1 MEEQSRPRAL
11 FLAPEAPYPAA
22 GGGALRSASFV
33 QYLAGRYRLD
43 LIVFREPG
51 SPDPASLV
59 PRGLFGDVLV
69 LDLARHSRTKLAR
82 LARNL
87 DRARRGAPPLA
98 DRFSGFGPSIAAFV
112 RDKHY
117 QLAVIEHLWCAP
129 YWEQIAP
136 RSETVAL
143 DAHNVESVLMERC
156 AALES
161 WLMRLLLRR
170 FREAWLSLERRWL
183 PRFDL
188 ILAAS
193 APDAVALAD
202 LAPTTRICVYPNSL
216 ALAPQP
222 EVEEQQAIVFT
233 GNFEYP
239 PNRDAVQYFHGRIWP
254 LLRKRHPDLVWRL
267 AGSNAEAVAGFLR
280 HDPRI
285 QILGPVEDAVVELA
299 RARVAIVPLR
309 AGSGTRFKI
318 LEAWA
323 AGRAVVS
330 TMIGAEGL
338 GAVDGEHLL
347 LADTPE
353 RFADAVSALLESADL
368 RRRVGNAGRCLYEER
383 FTWESAWASLIEAG
397 L

>member
-1 MEEQSRPRAL
+1 MEESPRPRAL

-22 GGGALRSASFV
+22 GGGPLRSASLL
-33 QYLAGRYRLD
+33 QYLAARYRLD

-51 SPDPASLV
+51 GPDPAGLV
-59 PRGLFGDVLV
+59 PRGLFGEVLV
-69 LDLARHSRTKLAR
+69 LDLPWHSRTRLAR
-82 LARNL
+82 LVRNL
-87 DRARRGAPPLA
+87 DRVRRGAPPLA

-117 QLAVIEHLWCAP
+117 HLAIIEHLWCAP

-136 RSETVAL
+136 RSHTVVL

-156 AALES
+156 AALEA
-161 WLMRLLLRR
+161 WPMRFLLRR
-170 FREAWLSLERRWL
+170 FQPAWRSLERRWL

-193 APDAVALAD
+193 APDAAALAD
-202 LAPTTRICVYPNSL
+202 LAPSTQVCVYPNSL
-216 ALAPQP
+216 PLAPQP
-222 EVEEQQAIVFT
+222 EVEEEQAIVFT
-233 GNFEYP
+233 GNFDYP
-239 PNRDAVQYFHGRIWP
+239 PNRDAAQYFHGRIWP
-254 LLRKRHPDLVWRL
+254 LLRNRYPDLVWRL
-267 AGSNAEAVAGFLR
+267 AGKNPEGVAGLLR
-280 HDPRI
+280 RDPRI
-285 QILGPVEDAVVELA
+285 RILGPVEDAVVELA
-299 RARVAIVPLR
+299 RARVAVVPLR

-330 TMIGAEGL
+330 TSIGAEGL
-338 GAVDGEHLL
+338 GAADGEHLL

-353 RFADAVSALLESADL
+353 RFADGVSALLDSADL
-368 RRRVGNAGRCLYEER
+368 RRRVGNAGRRLYEER

>member
-1 MEEQSRPRAL
+1 LEESPRPRAL

-22 GGGALRSASFV
+22 GGGALRSASLV

-43 LIVFREPG
+43 LIVFREPD
-51 SPDPASLV
+51 SPDPAGLV
-59 PRGLFGDVLV
+59 PQGLFEDVLV
-69 LDLARHSRTKLAR
+69 LDLARHSRTRLAR

-117 QLAVIEHLWCAP
+117 RLAVIEHLWCAP

-136 RSETVAL
+136 RSDTVAL
-143 DAHNVESVLMERC
+143 DAHNVECVLMERC
-156 AALES
+156 AAVES
-161 WLMRLLLRR
+161 WPMTFLLRR
-170 FREAWLSLERRWL
+170 FQQAWLTLERRWL
-183 PRFDL
+183 PRFGL
-188 ILAAS
+188 VLAAS
-193 APDAVALAD
+193 GPDAAVLAD
-202 LAPTTRICVYPNSL
+202 LAPSTRVCVYPNSL
-216 ALAPQP
+216 ALVPRP
-222 EVEEQQAIVFT
+222 EVEEEQAIVFT
-233 GNFEYP
+233 GNFDYP

-254 LLRKRHPDLVWRL
+254 LLRSRYPDLMWRL
-267 AGSNAEAVAGFLR
+267 AGKNAEAVARFVQ
-280 HDPRI
+280 HDRRI
-285 QILGPVEDAVVELA
+285 QILGPVTDAVVELA

-330 TMIGAEGL
+330 TSIGAEGL

-353 RFADAVSALLESADL
+353 RFAGAVSALLDSADL
-368 RRRVGNAGRCLYEER
+368 RGRLGRAGRRLYEER
-383 FTWESAWASLIEAG
+383 FTWESAWASLTEAG

>member
-1 MEEQSRPRAL
+1 LEESPRPRAL

-22 GGGALRSASFV
+22 GGGALRSASLL
-33 QYLAGRYRLD
+33 QYLAGRYCLD

-59 PRGLFGDVLV
+59 PRGWFGDVLV
-69 LDLARHSRTKLAR
+69 LDLARHSRTRLAR

-87 DRARRGAPPLA
+87 DRNRRGAPPLA
-98 DRFSGFGPSIAAFV
+98 DRFSGFGPSVAAFV

-136 RSETVAL
+136 RSETVVL
-143 DAHNVESVLMERC
+143 DAHNVESMLMQRC
-156 AALES
+156 AAVES
-161 WLMRLLLRR
+161 WPMRFLLRR
-170 FREAWLSLERRWL
+170 FQQAWLTLERRWL
-183 PRFDL
+183 PRFGL

-193 APDAVALAD
+193 GPDAAALAEG
-202 LAPTTRICVYPNSL
+202 APTTRICVYPNSL
-216 ALAPQP
+216 RLVSQP

-254 LLRKRHPDLVWRL
+254 LLKKRYPDLLWRL
-267 AGSNAEAVAGFLR
+267 AGKNPEAVAGFLR
-280 HDPRI
+280 RDPRI
-285 QILGPVEDAVVELA
+285 RILGPVEDAVVELA

-330 TMIGAEGL
+330 TTIGAEGL
-338 GAVDGEHLL
+338 DAVDGEHLL
-347 LADTPE
+347 LADSPE
-353 RFADAVSALLESADL
+353 RFAEAVSALLDSADL
-368 RRRVGNAGRCLYEER
+368 RRRLGRAGRRLYEER
-383 FTWESAWASLIEAG
+383 FTWEAAWANLTGAG
-397 L
+397 I

>member
-1 MEEQSRPRAL
+1 L
-11 FLAPEAPYPAA
+11 
-22 GGGALRSASFV
+22 V

-51 SPDPASLV
+51 SPDPAGLV
-59 PRGLFGDVLV
+59 PQGLFEDVLV
-69 LDLARHSRTKLAR
+69 LDLARHSRTRLAR

-87 DRARRGAPPLA
+87 DRVRRGAPPLA
-98 DRFSGFGPSIAAFV
+98 DRFSGFGTSIAAFV

-143 DAHNVESVLMERC
+143 DAHNVESALMERC
-156 AALES
+156 AAVES
-161 WLMRLLLRR
+161 WPMAFLLRR
-170 FREAWLSLERRWL
+170 FQQAWLTLERRWL
-183 PRFDL
+183 PRFGL
-188 ILAAS
+188 VLAAS
-193 APDAVALAD
+193 GPDAAALAE
-202 LAPTTRICVYPNSL
+202 LAPSTRICVYPNSL
-216 ALAPQP
+216 PLAPQP
-222 EVEEQQAIVFT
+222 EVDEEQAIVFT
-233 GNFEYP
+233 GNFDYP
-239 PNRDAVQYFHGRIWP
+239 PNRDAVHYFHDRIWP
-254 LLRKRHPDLVWRL
+254 LVRESYPDLKWRL
-267 AGSNAEAVAGFLR
+267 AGKNPEAVARFLR
-280 HDPRI
+280 RDPRI
-285 QILGPVEDAVVELA
+285 EILGPVADAVVELA
-299 RARVAIVPLR
+299 RARVVIVPLR

-338 GAVDGEHLL
+338 GAVDGEQLL

-353 RFADAVSALLESADL
+353 RFAEAVSALLDSAEL
-368 RRRVGNAGRCLYEER
+368 RRRLGRAGRRLYEER
-383 FTWESAWASLIEAG
+383 FTWQSAWASLTEAG

>member
-1 MEEQSRPRAL
+1 MEESPRPRAL

-22 GGGALRSASFV
+22 GGGALRSASLL

-51 SPDPASLV
+51 SLDPASLV
-59 PRGLFGDVLV
+59 PRGWFGDVLV
-69 LDLARHSRTKLAR
+69 LELARHSRTRLAR

-87 DRARRGAPPLA
+87 DRIRRGAPPLA
-98 DRFSGFGPSIAAFV
+98 DRFSGFGPSVAAFV

-136 RSETVAL
+136 RSEAVVL
-143 DAHNVESVLMERC
+143 DAHNVESVLMQRC
-156 AALES
+156 AGMES
-161 WLMRLLLRR
+161 WWMRLLLRR
-170 FREAWLSLERRWL
+170 FQQAWLTLERRWL
-183 PRFDL
+183 PRFGL

-193 APDAVALAD
+193 GPDAAALAEV
-202 LAPTTRICVYPNSL
+202 APSKRICVYPNSL
-216 ALAPQP
+216 RLVSQP

-254 LLRKRHPDLVWRL
+254 LLKKRYPDLLWRL
-267 AGSNAEAVAGFLR
+267 AGKNPEAVAGFLR
-280 HDPRI
+280 RDPRI
-285 QILGPVEDAVVELA
+285 RILGPVEDAVVELA

-330 TMIGAEGL
+330 TTIGAEGL
-338 GAVDGEHLL
+338 DAVDGEHLL
-347 LADTPE
+347 LGDTPE
-353 RFADAVSALLESADL
+353 RFADAVSALLDSADL
-368 RRRVGNAGRCLYEER
+368 RVRLGSAGRRLYEER

>member
-1 MEEQSRPRAL
+1 LKESPRPRAL

-22 GGGALRSASFV
+22 GGGALRAASLV

-51 SPDPASLV
+51 SPDPATLV
-59 PRGLFGDVLV
+59 PQGLFGEVLV
-69 LDLARHSRTKLAR
+69 LDLPWHSRTSLAR
-82 LARNL
+82 LVRNL

-136 RSETVAL
+136 RSEVVAL
-143 DAHNVESVLMERC
+143 DAHNVESVLTERC

-161 WLMRLLLRR
+161 WPTTLPFRR
-170 FREAWLSLERRWL
+170 FQQAWLSLERQWL
-183 PRFDL
+183 PRFGL

-193 APDAVALAD
+193 APDAAALAD
-202 LAPTTRICVYPNSL
+202 AAPSTRVCVYSNSL
-216 ALAPQP
+216 PLLPQP
-222 EVEEQQAIVFT
+222 EVEEEQAVVFT
-233 GNFEYP
+233 GNFDYP
-239 PNRDAVQYFHGRIWP
+239 PNRDAARYFHRRIWP
-254 LLRKRHPDLVWRL
+254 LLRKGYPGLTWRL
-267 AGSNAEAVAGFLR
+267 AGKNPEAVARFLR
-280 HDPRI
+280 RDPRI
-285 QILGPVEDAVVELA
+285 RVLGPVEDAVVELA

-330 TMIGAEGL
+330 TTIGAEGL
-338 GAVDGEHLL
+338 GSVDGVHLL

-353 RFADAVSALLESADL
+353 RFAGAVSALLDSADL
-368 RRRVGNAGRCLYEER
+368 RGRLGRAGRRLYEER
-383 FTWESAWASLIEAG
+383 FTWESAWASLTEAG

>member
-1 MEEQSRPRAL
+1 MEESSRPRAL

-22 GGGALRSASFV
+22 GGGALRSASLLK
-33 QYLAGRYRLD
+33 YLAGRYSLD

-59 PRGLFGDVLV
+59 PQGLFGDVLV
-69 LDLARHSRTKLAR
+69 LDLARHSRTRLAR

-98 DRFSGFGPSIAAFV
+98 DRFSGFGPSIATFV
-112 RDKHY
+112 RDKRY

-161 WLMRLLLRR
+161 WLVRLLLRR
-170 FREAWLSLERRWL
+170 FQQAWLSLERQWL
-183 PRFDL
+183 PRFSL

-193 APDAVALAD
+193 GPDAAVLAD
-202 LAPTTRICVYPNSL
+202 LAPSTRICVYPNSL

-233 GNFEYP
+233 GNFDYP

-254 LLRKRHPDLVWRL
+254 LLRSRYPDLMWRL
-267 AGSNAEAVAGFLR
+267 AGKNPEAVARFVQ
-280 HDPRI
+280 HDRRI

-330 TMIGAEGL
+330 TTMGAEGL

-347 LADTPE
+347 LADSPE
-353 RFADAVSALLESADL
+353 RFADAVSALLDSADL
-368 RRRVGNAGRCLYEER
+368 RGRLGRAGRRLYEER
-383 FTWESAWASLIEAG
+383 FTWESAWASLVEAG

>member
-1 MEEQSRPRAL
+1 L